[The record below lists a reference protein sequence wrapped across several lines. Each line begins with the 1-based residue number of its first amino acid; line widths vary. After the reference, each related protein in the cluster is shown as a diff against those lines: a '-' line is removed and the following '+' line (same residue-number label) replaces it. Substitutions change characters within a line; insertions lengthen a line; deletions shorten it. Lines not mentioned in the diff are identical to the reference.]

1 MNAAREDVCRR
12 SALGQD
18 ATLEKLLRTLPSLLL
33 AAALVLPT
41 TMVFAQDSGGGGNPI
56 LPKFSIG
63 GEQKRKLTPEEEER
77 QKQIDADYKAA
88 TSKIPTQ
95 KTVDPW
101 GDVRH
106 APAASGQKPAASS
119 QNASAQKKKTPA
131 QQAQ

>member
-1 MNAAREDVCRR
+1 MTAAREYVCRR
-12 SALGQD
+12 SVLGQD
-18 ATLEKLLRTLPSLLL
+18 AALEKLLRTLPSLLL

-41 TMVFAQDSGGGGNPI
+41 TMAFAQDSGGGNPI
-56 LPKFSIG
+56 MPKFSIG
-63 GEQKRKLTPEEEER
+63 GEQKRKLTPEELER

-88 TSKIPTQ
+88 TNKIPSQ

-101 GDVRH
+101 GDVRR
-106 APAASGQKPAASS
+106 APAASGQKPSASS